1 MEFPC
6 PEKIYRDMLFDHSR
20 SRGLMM
26 SREPNLS
33 LDQIL
38 CFSLYG
44 ASIAINRAYK
54 PLLDDLSIT
63 YPQYLVL
70 MVLWERGE
78 ETIGGIA
85 ERLALESSTI
95 TPLVKRLEQSGLVE
109 RRRNPADERQVVVT
123 LTSAGTDMQ
132 AKTHCLGETLFAA
145 ARMPVEKLVEL
156 NRQVQAFR
164 DAVSAYTAG
173 KE

>member
-1 MEFPC
+1 M
-6 PEKIYRDMLFDHSR
+6 
-20 SRGLMM
+20 
-26 SREPNLS
+26 
-33 LDQIL
+33 L

-54 PLLDDLSIT
+54 PLLDDLGIT

-123 LTSAGTDMQ
+123 LTPAGADMQ
-132 AKTHCLGETLFAA
+132 ARTHCLGETLFAA
-145 ARMPVEKLVEL
+145 AEMPIEKLIDL
-156 NRQVQAFR
+156 NRDVQSFR
-164 DAVSAYTAG
+164 DAVSAYTAART
-173 KE
+173 